1 MAGNAAT
8 TFATGGDDRQL
19 MLKGVAEVSEDLF
32 LIFFLARFVP
42 RDALMWANRHPA
54 NSKRYPIW
62 STIRGTGSQ
71 CRAHGFVPHSANWFY
86 RENCCTPSA
95 LSQFTSPP
103 LRCPLR
109 P

>member
-42 RDALMWANRHPA
+42 RDALM
-54 NSKRYPIW
+54 
-62 STIRGTGSQ
+62 
-71 CRAHGFVPHSANWFY
+71 
-86 RENCCTPSA
+86 
-95 LSQFTSPP
+95 
-103 LRCPLR
+103 
-109 P
+109 